1 MTGLVE
7 RDTELHALRE
17 LVLRVEAGHGG
28 LAMVEAGAGLGKT
41 VLLRHL
47 RGLAA
52 DHGCVVL
59 SARGAELER
68 DFAFG
73 VVRQL
78 LEPVL
83 PRDDLQRQQLF
94 RGAARVT
101 EALFGSGDGQ
111 AAPGSPFPLLNGLY
125 WLLVNLAERG
135 PLVVLVDDAQWAD
148 QPSLRFLGFLARRLD
163 SIGILVTVTIRS
175 VDHGDDELVD
185 DLLAT
190 DNRTLLRPR
199 NLSAQGVADL
209 VRSQFGP
216 GAHEEFCAACHAV
229 TGGNPLF
236 VRELLRVLVSD
247 GVRPDAEHAATVT
260 AAGPGAVHW
269 YVAARLR
276 RQSAAMRSVARA
288 VAVLGNDSDLPVVAA
303 QAQLTWAEAAA
314 AARRLTGQGIF
325 ERADPPAFV
334 HAVVRDVALSL
345 IPVEDRAAEH
355 ERAAT
360 VLLGADKP
368 VAQVASHLLRTA
380 PAGMPDRIATLA
392 AAAGQAFQHGSPETA
407 AVFLARART
416 EPPPPALRAEISR
429 RLGNCQAHHL
439 AIDDAEARLREAL
452 ALADAGRQR
461 ALCAYSLARFLNGCG
476 DPQEAIPLLCQALD
490 DLEGVDDPALLLEV
504 EAELVG
510 MARADLAGHTLVL
523 RHLDSFDRRPGR
535 SRAVLDSQ
543 RALEAVFTG
552 RPADEAIRLARS
564 ALAGD
569 ALTPERCGLW
579 SAVHTMIVAD
589 QLDEAERRTQRALD
603 TAVDRG
609 LLFPMGIIRCHLAR
623 IALLR
628 GDLAQ
633 AAEHVELGTAAV
645 PRPNIGLPA
654 LDSTAI
660 HLLVERGRL
669 AEADAVL
676 TDSALAGGRPARSS
690 VHLWLLEA
698 RIRLRL
704 AQGDH
709 AAALADSVA
718 CGRLLENWG
727 AGGIWDVPW
736 RLLAAHAHRL
746 AGNHQEG
753 SALAHEQLRLARDFA
768 VPRHIAVALRAT
780 AEFAAPAD
788 QRRQL
793 AEAADLLRG
802 GPGRL
807 ELVHVLVDL
816 GAAQQRDGD
825 REQAR
830 TTVRRAA
837 ELAAE
842 CHAGEL
848 VERLRAGQAAAG
860 GRLPRL
866 RLTGLHALT
875 PSERRVAKLAADA
888 LTNREIAERL
898 FVSEKT
904 VEAHLSS
911 TFRKLGV
918 RSRTQLVTR
927 MTAIPAGG

>member
-1 MTGLVE
+1 MF
-7 RDTELHALRE
+7 
-17 LVLRVEAGHGG
+17 
-28 LAMVEAGAGLGKT
+28 
-41 VLLRHL
+41 LLR
-47 RGLAA
+47 
-52 DHGCVVL
+52 
-59 SARGAELER
+59 
-68 DFAFG
+68 
-73 VVRQL
+73 
-78 LEPVL
+78 
-83 PRDDLQRQQLF
+83 
-94 RGAARVT
+94 
-101 EALFGSGDGQ
+101 
-111 AAPGSPFPLLNGLY
+111 
-125 WLLVNLAERG
+125 
-135 PLVVLVDDAQWAD
+135 
-148 QPSLRFLGFLARRLD
+148 
-163 SIGILVTVTIRS
+163 
-175 VDHGDDELVD
+175 
-185 DLLAT
+185 
-190 DNRTLLRPR
+190 
-199 NLSAQGVADL
+199 
-209 VRSQFGP
+209 
-216 GAHEEFCAACHAV
+216 
-229 TGGNPLF
+229 
-236 VRELLRVLVSD
+236 
-247 GVRPDAEHAATVT
+247 
-260 AAGPGAVHW
+260 
-269 YVAARLR
+269 
-276 RQSAAMRSVARA
+276 ARA
-288 VAVLGNDSDLPVVAA
+288 
-303 QAQLTWAEAAA
+303 
-314 AARRLTGQGIF
+314 
-325 ERADPPAFV
+325 
-334 HAVVRDVALSL
+334 
-345 IPVEDRAAEH
+345 
-355 ERAAT
+355 
-360 VLLGADKP
+360 
-368 VAQVASHLLRTA
+368 
-380 PAGMPDRIATLA
+380 
-392 AAAGQAFQHGSPETA
+392 
-407 AVFLARART
+407 

-429 RLGNCQAHHL
+429 QLGNCQAHHL
-439 AIDDAEARLREAL
+439 ALDDAGTRLREAL
-452 ALADAGRQR
+452 ALADGGRQR

-476 DPQEAIPLLCQALD
+476 DPQEAIPLLVQALG
-490 DLEGVDDPALLLEV
+490 DLEGVDDPGLLLEV

-510 MARADLAGHTLVL
+510 MARADLASRSLLL

-535 SRAVLDSQ
+535 PKAVLDSQ
-543 RALEAVFTG
+543 WGLEAVLAG
-552 RPADEAIRLARS
+552 RPADEAVRLARS

-589 QLDEAERRTQRALD
+589 RLDEVERRTQRALD

-633 AAEHVELGTAAV
+633 AAEHVELGTAAS

-654 LDSTAI
+654 LDATAI

-669 AEADAVL
+669 VEAEAV
-676 TDSALAGGRPARSS
+676 LAGSVLSGDRPARSS

-698 RIRLRL
+698 RVRLRL

-709 AAALADSVA
+709 VAALADAVA

-727 AGGIWDVPW
+727 VGGIWDVHW
-736 RLLAAHAHRL
+736 RLLAAQAHRL
-746 AGNHQEG
+746 AGNHQEA

-780 AEFAAPAD
+780 AASAAPAE
-788 QRRQL
+788 QRGQL

-825 REQAR
+825 REKAR

-842 CHAGEL
+842 CHADDL
-848 VERLRAGQAAAG
+848 AERLRAGLAAVG
-860 GRLPRL
+860 GLPRL

-927 MTAIPAGG
+927 MTAVPPSG